1 MASREEGSFNIALVG
16 RGRGTLRD
24 VLSDYAKVV
33 SASGPV
39 LGFEEKVANDPRV
52 ADLIRRVAEGEGQ
65 GQRAHALVWWSWWKA
80 GWLQVQGWSKGGRS
94 LEASLCRSRASL
106 RMTPVW
112 IQWSRARRSVV
123 SRLRVWTRGL
133 WVIVSR

>member
-1 MASREEGSFNIALVG
+1 MASRKEGSFNIALVG

-52 ADLIRRVAEGEGQ
+52 ADLIRRVAEGEEKADVPKSTFWLS
-65 GQRAHALVWWSWWKA
+65 GQR
-80 GWLQVQGWSKGGRS
+80 
-94 LEASLCRSRASL
+94 
-106 RMTPVW
+106 
-112 IQWSRARRSVV
+112 
-123 SRLRVWTRGL
+123 
-133 WVIVSR
+133 